1 MLLQTSVS
9 NMRLYAP
16 LSQPGMRLR
25 FPWGE
30 AFGGSRETKIIPSFI
45 KISVSEICHVL
56 DTEETRHGMNSPHR
70 GSAGRGRLH
79 LGGARDVEERMT
91 SEGFESLNSG
101 RREIL
106 SSWRQ
111 KPNLN
116 HLGD

>member
-56 DTEETRHGMNSPHR
+56 DTEETRHGMNSPHK
-70 GSAGRGRLH
+70 
-79 LGGARDVEERMT
+79 
-91 SEGFESLNSG
+91 GFSG
-101 RREIL
+101 PREVAFG
-106 SSWRQ
+106 W
-111 KPNLN
+111 
-116 HLGD
+116 GT